1 MMNKAGKKSKGFNL
15 IELMVTVAIISI
27 LASIA
32 IPSYRQ
38 YIERAKAS
46 DALNVLAATGISMDQ
61 KLQDSGGYTC
71 VAAAWTSKNFNFSCA
86 ATATDYTIT
95 ATGINAMISYAYS
108 LDAASSRKTLTHPQG
123 ASNDCW
129 RISGGEC

>member
-1 MMNKAGKKSKGFNL
+1 MNRAANKSKGFNL
-15 IELMVTVAIISI
+15 IELMVTVAIIGI

-61 KLQDSGGYTC
+61 KLQDTGSYAC
-71 VAAAWTSKNFNFSCA
+71 VTAAWASNNFSFSCA
-86 ATATDYTIT
+86 ATATD
-95 ATGINAMISYAYS
+95 
-108 LDAASSRKTLTHPQG
+108 
-123 ASNDCW
+123 
-129 RISGGEC
+129 

>member
-1 MMNKAGKKSKGFNL
+1 MNSAAKKSKGFSL
-15 IELMVTVAIISI
+15 IELMVTVAIIGI

-32 IPSYRQ
+32 IPSYTQ

-46 DALNVLAATGISMDQ
+46 DALNVLAATGISIDQ
-61 KLQDSGGYTC
+61 KLQDSGSYAC
-71 VAAAWTSKNFNFSCA
+71 VTAAWTSNNFSFSCT
-86 ATATDYTIT
+86 ATAADYTIT
-95 ATGINAMISYAYS
+95 ATGINAMIKYAYS
-108 LDAASSRKTLTHPQG
+108 LDAAGSRKTLAHPQG

>member
-1 MMNKAGKKSKGFNL
+1 
-15 IELMVTVAIISI
+15 MVTVTIIGI
-27 LASIA
+27 LATMA
-32 IPSYRQ
+32 IPAYTQ

-61 KLQDSGGYTC
+61 KLQDNGVYAC
-71 VAAAWTSKNFNFSCA
+71 VTAAWANNYFSFSCA

-95 ATGINAMISYAYS
+95 ATGINSMIKYAYS
-108 LDAASSRKTLTHPQG
+108 LDADGSRKTLSHPYG